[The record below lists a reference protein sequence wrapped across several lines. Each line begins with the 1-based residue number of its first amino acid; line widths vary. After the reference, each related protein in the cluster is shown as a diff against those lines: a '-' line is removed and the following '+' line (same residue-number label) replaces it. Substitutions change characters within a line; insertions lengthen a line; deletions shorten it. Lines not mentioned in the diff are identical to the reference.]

1 MHTPRFEGSPT
12 RIDKFGGK
20 VRRIAVEGMLAAASS
35 EMAKR
40 IGARVDVSWDY
51 DAWGNVKPDFRAMTR
66 IEHMHRSDN
75 SGPPYVDQI
84 KELWEHACGENPDVV
99 RFDNWITQQT
109 KSTDTRPLTNDEFA
123 ERMRLKREHAKQVER

>member
-51 DAWGNVKPDFRAMTR
+51 DAWGNV
-66 IEHMHRSDN
+66 
-75 SGPPYVDQI
+75 DQRTVGAC
-84 KELWEHACGENPDVV
+84 LW
-99 RFDNWITQQT
+99 
-109 KSTDTRPLTNDEFA
+109 
-123 ERMRLKREHAKQVER
+123 RESRRGAF